1 MNVNELIETTKT
13 RARILNDA
21 KIRDTLAKYQD
32 ADWSWGTHWDYG
44 PQTNHEYVAQPK
56 LLGYIH
62 AGTIDPAIVSLLE
75 YASSCTENEIYFSQA
90 AENFEAAGCK
100 VQVHIEASQP
110 LPKEDVRL
118 LKKMGIIQTERVNP
132 KKPKAY
138 TNTYLACHAR

>member
-1 MNVNELIETTKT
+1 MNVNDLINTTT
-13 RARILNDA
+13 IRARILNDA

-32 ADWSWGTHWDYG
+32 ADWGWGTHWNYG
-44 PQTNHEYVAQPK
+44 PETEFQYIAMPK

-75 YASSCTENEIYFSQA
+75 YASSCTAEEIYFSQQ

-100 VQVHIEASQP
+100 VQVFVEASQS
-110 LPKEDVRL
+110 LPKEDIRL

-132 KKPKAY
+132 KKPRAY
-138 TNTYLACHAR
+138 NNTYLACSVR